1 MKRMI
6 HGDPGS
12 ALDWLARLGAK
23 PGRGWT
29 VLTPHLRAAQAL
41 GAPLQ
46 TLEAEAIR
54 RLSQHDQQVISV
66 VEQQVLLANVLR
78 EREGDER
85 GHLGATDPRGAARR
99 LRQGV
104 ETLLRGTEA
113 PEEALKGEDEK
124 QLVELAG
131 VLARYRSVL
140 ARGKLVDPA
149 ELLWRAARLEGERLP
164 LLVWGYFAPRA
175 DELAFLDTLAGNDS
189 HMILPFGPES
199 TLAENRGWASWLEG
213 RGWTVAPALAEGPPP
228 SVRPV
233 GWRTAQRFWRGE
245 GEKVAGATELW
256 SEPTVEEEVRAVLR
270 EVKRLLV
277 EGISA
282 GEILLVSNQEAIY
295 GPHLRAIA
303 WEYGIPVRLPH
314 QRPLGESPFG
324 AWLRLALKA
333 IGEDLPFEATLGTLA
348 HRAGPG
354 LSNGTLHRLL
364 EKHPRGADAWR
375 EGLAGGEPPDP
386 KWTTWLAA
394 LTWPRED
401 SRAAYTERLEA
412 LLDLRRSSAQAAGS
426 SRAEDAGESEFRQQ
440 LMAMEGDDENQSI
453 ALAQQIEHWLELIS
467 ILTLPGEP
475 ALLGQVVEVHRPEAL
490 SGASCRQLF
499 VLGMMEGALPASP
512 TAGPLLDF
520 QARQRLAERGVD
532 LGSAVAQVR
541 RQALIF
547 SCVLGTATERI
558 VFSLARQQGG
568 EAAIRSPY
576 LDRLGLEE
584 ERTAGTAGENGQ
596 VIDVIAS
603 PEEARRQFSECVPDW
618 GPDPLLPALRHAIA
632 VERRRL
638 SPLPADSYDGV
649 PGVPLEHFES
659 HRWSASQLISIGTCA
674 FQWFVRYGLEAGET
688 VEPEEELSPRLLG
701 TLYHK
706 ALELSLSGLPT
717 GEDLRAHAL
726 RRLESCFL
734 EAEREVGLS
743 ELPAQLPGWPA
754 RRREHL
760 DVLAKAIRAGDFLA
774 PGATVVGQEVRFRG
788 EFHGLP
794 VTGVID
800 RIDRHPGP
808 PGEEGS
814 ILFLDYK
821 TAKKA
826 PHGIQNEAGE
836 AKIDLQIPL
845 YQIAAGPKLYPGQKI
860 EGAYYSLNGAARIK
874 DPDPPPD
881 GWLEAFAREV
891 PARLQEGRFPVAP
904 DIERKACGRCEFD
917 SICRIGP
924 RLDRKEWAQER
935 GNGA

>member
-6 HGDPGS
+6 HGDPSS
-12 ALDWLARLGAK
+12 ALDWL
-23 PGRGWT
+23 GRAGVRSGGGWT
-29 VLTPHLRAAQAL
+29 VLTPHPRAACAL
-41 GAPLQ
+41 GVPLW
-46 TLEAEAIR
+46 TLEGEAIR
-54 RLSQHDQQVISV
+54 RLNQHHQRVISA
-66 VEQQVLLANVLR
+66 VEQQILLAGVLR
-78 EREGDER
+78 ERERDEG
-85 GHLGATDPRGAARR
+85 GHSRAIDPRGAARR
-99 LRQGV
+99 LRHGI
-104 ETLLRGTEA
+104 ETLLRSTEA
-113 PEEALKGEDEK
+113 PEEALKGESEK
-124 QLVELAG
+124 QLVELAEI
-131 VLARYRSVL
+131 LAGYRSVL
-140 ARGKLVDPA
+140 AREGLVDPA
-149 ELLWRAARLEGERLP
+149 EVLWRAARLEGERLP
-164 LLVWGYFAPRA
+164 LLVWGYFAPRG
-175 DELAFLDTLAGNDS
+175 DELAFLDTLAGDDS
-189 HMILPFGPES
+189 HLILPLGPES
-199 TLAENRGWASWLEG
+199 ILAENRGWVAWLEG
-213 RGWTVAPALAEGPPP
+213 RGWTVAPALPEASPPI
-228 SVRPV
+228 VKPV
-233 GWRTAQRFWRGE
+233 GWRTAERCWRGE
-245 GEKVAGATELW
+245 GEKAAGAIELW

-282 GEILLVSNQEAIY
+282 GEIVLVTNQEAIY
-295 GPHLRAIA
+295 GARLRATA
-303 WEYGIPVRLPH
+303 WEYGIPVRLPN
-314 QRPLGESPFG
+314 QRPLGESIFG

-354 LSNGTLHRLL
+354 LSNAILHRLL

-386 KWTTWLAA
+386 KWTSWLAA
-394 LTWPRED
+394 LAWPREA
-401 SRAAYTERLEA
+401 SRAVYTRRLEA
-412 LLDLRRSSAQAAGS
+412 LLDLRRSSAQAADS
-426 SRAEDAGESEFRQQ
+426 SGAGDAGESEFRQE

-453 ALAQQIEHWLELIS
+453 PLAQQIEEWLELIS

-475 ALLGQVVEVHRPEAL
+475 APLGQVVEVHRPEAL

-499 VLGMMEGALPASP
+499 VIGMMEGALPGSP
-512 TAGPLLDF
+512 AAGPLLDF
-520 QARQRLAERGVD
+520 QVRQRLAERGID

-558 VFSLARQQGG
+558 VFSRARQQGG

-584 ERTAGTAGENGQ
+584 KRTGGTAGENGR
-596 VIDVIAS
+596 VVDVIAS
-603 PEEARRQFSECVPDW
+603 PEEARRHFSESTPDW

-638 SPLPADSYDGV
+638 GPLPPDSYDGI

-674 FQWFVRYGLEAGET
+674 FQWFVRYGLEAGEAG
-688 VEPEEELSPRLLG
+688 EPEEGLSPRLLG

-706 ALELSLSGLPT
+706 ALELCLSGLPP

-734 EAEREVGLS
+734 EAEREVELS
-743 ELPAQLPGWPA
+743 EFPAQLPGWRA
-754 RRREHL
+754 QRREHL
-760 DVLAKAIRAGDFLA
+760 NLLAKAIQADDFLA

-794 VTGVID
+794 VRGVID
-800 RIDRHPGP
+800 RIDRLPDT
-808 PGEEGS
+808 PGEEGRL
-814 ILFLDYK
+814 LFLDYK

-826 PHGIQNEAGE
+826 PLGIQNEAGK
-836 AKIDLQIPL
+836 AKIDLQMPL
-845 YQIAAGPKLYPGQKI
+845 YQIAAGPTLYPGQKI

-874 DPDPPPD
+874 NPDPPPD
-881 GWLEAFAREV
+881 GWLETFAREV
-891 PARLQEGRFPVAP
+891 LAKVREGRFPVAP
-904 DIERKACGRCEFD
+904 DVGREACGRCEFD
-917 SICRIGP
+917 PICRIGP

-935 GNGA
+935 RTGA